1 MLEIEW
7 NAHAELNHLN
17 YLDIYILSETQL
29 EAVAEALS
37 TENPESI
44 AHRIQ
49 VCPGGHLR

>member
-1 MLEIEW
+1 MLEM
-7 NAHAELNHLN
+7 NGMHMQELNHLS

-44 AHRIQ
+44 AHSIQ